1 MNQIQRLEHWGDT
14 HHPKWMDIVRIALG
28 LFLLLKGIEF
38 ANNMNQLMAMMS
50 GLPFGNFMM
59 VILAHYVLFAHILGG
74 ILLITGLLTRL
85 ACIIQIPIL
94 FPAIFA
100 VNIFRQFS
108 ELSLSILVLLLLFYF
123 LIIGSGRWSLD
134 YYINREDEMRTRHER
149 NIY

>member
-59 VILAHYVLFAHILGG
+59 VKYTSYFFIVFI
-74 ILLITGLLTRL
+74 
-85 ACIIQIPIL
+85 IL
-94 FPAIFA
+94 FGMTIHAKEYESPLYTQYA
-100 VNIFRQFS
+100 VEVIRSFS
-108 ELSLSILVLLLLFYF
+108 KQRIWF
-123 LIIGSGRWSLD
+123 
-134 YYINREDEMRTRHER
+134 
-149 NIY
+149 

>member
-94 FPAIFA
+94 FAAIFA
-100 VNIFRQFS
+100 VNIFRQFRS
-108 ELSLSILVLLLLFYF
+108 
-123 LIIGSGRWSLD
+123 
-134 YYINREDEMRTRHER
+134 M
-149 NIY
+149 

>member
-1 MNQIQRLEHWGDT
+1 MNQIQRLEHWGDA

-38 ANNMNQLMAMMS
+38 ANNMNHLMAIMS

-74 ILLITGLLTRL
+74 VLLITGLLTRL

-94 FPAIFA
+94 FAAIFA
-100 VNIFRQFS
+100 INIFRQFS
-108 ELSLSILVLLLLFYF
+108 ELSSSVLVLLLLFYF
-123 LIIGSGRWSLD
+123 LVIGSGRWSLD

-149 NIY
+149 QIY